1 LIFNEKK
8 IMVTDEQ
15 IKELGKQLEENNKK
29 LAALLQEIVKRQEV
43 SRRLAWKLIALIVI
57 IWTIITCLFVIY
69 SP

>member
-1 LIFNEKK
+1 
-8 IMVTDEQ
+8 MVTDEQ